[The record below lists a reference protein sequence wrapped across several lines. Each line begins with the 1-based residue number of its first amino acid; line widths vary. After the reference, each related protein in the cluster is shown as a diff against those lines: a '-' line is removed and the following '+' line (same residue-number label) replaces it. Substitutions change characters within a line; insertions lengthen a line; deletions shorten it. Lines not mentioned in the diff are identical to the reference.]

1 MITDSRTP
9 AAFILLLA
17 LVSCIAGTADAG
29 ENQWRSIAGPVTA
42 EVIRIIDGDT
52 IEVDAHPW
60 PGHAIRVSVRLRGI
74 DTPER
79 RSRCADQRA
88 AALLARDELERLVT
102 SVPTV
107 ELNNVSGG
115 KYYGRVLADMTAG
128 NRDVATAMLESGLA
142 RAYQGGKRY
151 KLQCAG

>member
-1 MITDSRTP
+1 MITESP
-9 AAFILLLA
+9 MSAAFILTLGLA
-17 LVSCIAGTADAG
+17 IYPVTTACAG
-29 ENQWRSIAGPVTA
+29 ENQWRSISGPVTA

-60 PGHAIRVSVRLRGI
+60 PGHAVRVSVRLRGI

-79 RSRCADQRA
+79 RSRCAEQRA

-102 SVPTV
+102 GVPTV
-107 ELNNVSGG
+107 ELINVSGG

-128 NRDVATAMLESGLA
+128 NLDVADAMLKSGLA
-142 RAYQGGKRY
+142 RAYQGGKRH
-151 KLQCAG
+151 KPNCAG

>member
-1 MITDSRTP
+1 MITDSRMP
-9 AAFILLLA
+9 AAFTLLLG
-17 LVSCIAGTADAG
+17 LVSCIAGTASAG

-60 PGHAIRVSVRLRGI
+60 PGHSVRVSVRLRGI

-79 RSRCADQRA
+79 RSRCADERT

-102 SVPTV
+102 GFPTV
-107 ELNNVSGG
+107 ELINVSGG
-115 KYYGRVLADMTAG
+115 KYFGRVLADIKAG
-128 NRDVATAMLESGLA
+128 SRDIATAMLESGLA
-142 RAYQGGKRY
+142 RAYQGGKRH
-151 KLQCAG
+151 KPQCAG